1 MTHPSIYRT
10 AGFELQSTA
19 STDDAFPKWTD
30 CVHTVIRDFAPLLG
44 NRRVAFPNARQIVI
58 NLSHTHILST
68 PFFCKALHL
77 LRFKFISSKMTLFTH
92 VLLLYLRSK
101 SGDVFFQ
108 SKLPTSRGCGSNPKW
123 EASPLSL
130 DWTYLGGK
138 FFLKFPPWKPL
149 PEKNSAAVPIPREK
163 IFLPVCEVLATATGI
178 YWDCARAIQQKKS

>member
-1 MTHPSIYRT
+1 MNRLRPYCNTWFCSIVGQPTRRISKRQTDRDKPLPYPYIIHPR
-10 AGFELQSTA
+10 
-19 STDDAFPKWTD
+19 
-30 CVHTVIRDFAPLLG
+30 
-44 NRRVAFPNARQIVI
+44 
-58 NLSHTHILST
+58 
-68 PFFCKALHL
+68 FFCKALHL

-108 SKLPTSRGCGSNPKW
+108 SKLPTSRGYGSNPKW

-130 DWTYLGGK
+130 DWTYLCGK

-149 PEKNSAAVPIPREK
+149 PEKNSAAVPIPMEK

-178 YWDCARAIQQKKS
+178 YWDCARAIQQKKTRKWKTFQ